1 MDELQKTA
9 VDCNRGLYIH
19 NEYNW
24 ARDEILRNI
33 GKYTKRAELFAAS
46 RKSLIKLF
54 ISLIFKFFLN
64 KSTSFVIL
72 RIWYIIEQ
80 PSHN

>member
-33 GKYTKRAELFAAS
+33 GKGTKRAELFSAS
-46 RKSLIKLF
+46 LF
-54 ISLIFKFFLN
+54 ISLILKFF
-64 KSTSFVIL
+64 
-72 RIWYIIEQ
+72 
-80 PSHN
+80 

>member
-54 ISLIFKFFLN
+54 ISLIFKFFFKQKHKLCYSKN
-64 KSTSFVIL
+64 LVYYWATL
-72 RIWYIIEQ
+72 Q
-80 PSHN
+80 